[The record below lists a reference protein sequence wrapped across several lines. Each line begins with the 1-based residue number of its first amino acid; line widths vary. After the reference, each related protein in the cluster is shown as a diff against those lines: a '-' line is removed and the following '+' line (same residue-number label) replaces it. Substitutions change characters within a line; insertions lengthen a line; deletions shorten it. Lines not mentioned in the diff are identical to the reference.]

1 MPASPGRAAFAAAVG
16 LALTAGAAHPAPS
29 TVPARSAVSTPR
41 ASCKE
46 PFGGLRMPDVTYLL
60 ATPRAD
66 TVPDTRGDADA
77 FGQVVD
83 VTRVGG
89 EEAEAVSAAA
99 REGGVILVPWG
110 FDDDCRPIEWS
121 GPWRWATVGREGFF
135 RARLRPR
142 AEWIDDRPTLDVLAA
157 VWEGFPDSPWEHPMS
172 AGRPLLGADEVFELY
187 DRLPTEA
194 AIAARPYGAVSDLVE
209 WRRAAGDQAEAYP
222 AGTLIRAAFRM
233 AELARV
239 RSTPLPFE
247 GTYRMRVERDADIVA
262 TFLLRTGYV
271 GTEPLDAEAAAG
283 PLPAAPRPTDAYA
296 AAVALAERPEDLPA
310 ADPGAPPRSGCMRA
324 LGLRV
329 AAAEFT
335 PEDAPR
341 GWHAELETSFVAAC
355 FPAIEALAGLRPPEP
370 DALAA
375 DADAVSADPTPAAFT
390 GVFRHEA
397 DGRFTF
403 RQLAALSD
411 GSSVVL
417 LGERISLDALPVPPT
432 IPEAAP

>member
-1 MPASPGRAAFAAAVG
+1 MPTSSGRAGLAAA
-16 LALTAGAAHPAPS
+16 LALIVGTAIAAPS
-29 TVPARSAVSTPR
+29 AAPARSADRIHRP
-41 ASCKE
+41 SCRE
-46 PFGGLRMPDVTYLL
+46 PFGGMRMPDVTYLL
-60 ATPRAD
+60 ATPRGD
-66 TVPDTRGDADA
+66 TVPDTRGDGDA
-77 FGQVVD
+77 FGQLAD
-83 VTRVGG
+83 VARVGG
-89 EEAEAVSAAA
+89 DEAEAVSAAA
-99 REGGVILVPWG
+99 RDGGVILVPWG

-121 GPWRWATVGREGFF
+121 GPWRWATVGHEGFF

-142 AEWIDDRPTLDVLAA
+142 SEWIDGRPTLDVLAA
-157 VWEGFPDSPWEHPMS
+157 VWEGFPASPWEHPMA

-209 WRRAAGDQAEAYP
+209 WRRAAGDRAEAYP

-247 GTYRMRVERDADIVA
+247 GTYRMRVERDADTLA

-271 GTEPLDAEAAAG
+271 GTEPLDDQEAAAG
-283 PLPAAPRPTDAYA
+283 PLPAAPRPSDTYA
-296 AAVALAERPEDLPA
+296 AAVALADRPEDLPA
-310 ADPGAPPRSGCMRA
+310 ADPGAPPPSGCVRA

-329 AAAEFT
+329 AAVEFT
-335 PEDAPR
+335 PGDAPR
-341 GWHAELETSFVAAC
+341 GWRAELETSFVAAC
-355 FPAIEALAGLRPPEP
+355 FPGIEVLAGLRPPEP

-375 DADAVSADPTPAAFT
+375 DGSTDATPTVFT
-390 GVFRHEA
+390 GAFRHEA

-403 RQLAALSD
+403 RQPAALAD